1 MKIKVSRE
9 TSCQV
14 SQKSQKQLQFCRM
27 KMWKTCLKC
36 GKLHFPSKVFLPHH
50 STILKILIK
59 KKHCAVFLKF
69 CYMII
74 HQGNKQHTM
83 FHVKQFSTNV
93 EFLWKNES
101 FLSEPFIHF
110 FMSL

>member
-36 GKLHFPSKVFLPHH
+36 GKVPFSNNSLFPKTTALLEENPS
-50 STILKILIK
+50 
-59 KKHCAVFLKF
+59 
-69 CYMII
+69 
-74 HQGNKQHTM
+74 
-83 FHVKQFSTNV
+83 
-93 EFLWKNES
+93 
-101 FLSEPFIHF
+101 
-110 FMSL
+110 

>member
-36 GKLHFPSKVFLPHH
+36 GKLYVLIKCFYPHI
-50 STILKILIK
+50 SIILKILI
-59 KKHCAVFLKF
+59 LK
-69 CYMII
+69 
-74 HQGNKQHTM
+74 NATL
-83 FHVKQFSTNV
+83 FSRI
-93 EFLWKNES
+93 L
-101 FLSEPFIHF
+101 LH
-110 FMSL
+110 